1 MEAISFISEV
11 DTGLNS
17 HAWLAYKISFVVGA
31 YEWRG
36 TDLSWQLSH
45 HLGALSHF
53 RLYEFES

>member
-31 YEWRG
+31 YECLLEG
-36 TDLSWQLSH
+36 YGFVMTVKPPFGSSVT
-45 HLGALSHF
+45 F
-53 RLYEFES
+53 